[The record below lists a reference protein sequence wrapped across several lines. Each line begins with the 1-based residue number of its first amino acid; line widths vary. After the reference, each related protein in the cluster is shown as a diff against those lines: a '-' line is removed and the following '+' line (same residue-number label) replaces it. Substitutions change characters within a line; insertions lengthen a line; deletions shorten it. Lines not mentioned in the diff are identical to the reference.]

1 MATVFTTYTPG
12 DRLRDIIDDNSLLLL
27 VISRF
32 SIPFG
37 FGDSTVAE
45 VCRENGVDC
54 ATFLAVANL
63 VCGKTVPDAH
73 ISLPS
78 LTGYLKKAHTYFLDF
93 NLPQIRKKLIEAVNT
108 ADVTDVTFLII
119 KYFDDYAIEVR
130 RHMEYENE
138 VLFAYITKLLGGEI
152 DESFDLDG
160 YSSTHTDMA
169 DKLNELKEII
179 IGHYRRAGN
188 DILNSFLYDIINC
201 QGDLIS
207 HCMVENRLLVP
218 AVREMEQNVRARHL
232 ESAAEALPPAEAR
245 AAAVTDENLSEREKE
260 VIVCVAKGMSNKE
273 IADALCISVNTV
285 TTHRRNIANRLQI
298 HSQAGLTIFAI
309 IHHLIDIKDIRLR

>member
-1 MATVFTTYTPG
+1 MATGLSIYKAT
-12 DRLRDIIDDNSLLLL
+12 DRLRDIIDDNSQMLL

-32 SIPFG
+32 AMPFG
-37 FGDSTVAE
+37 FGDGTVAE
-45 VCRENGVDC
+45 VCRDNGVDT
-54 ATFLAVANL
+54 ATLLAVANL
-63 VCGKTVPDAH
+63 VCGKAAAH
-73 ISLPS
+73 GQISLQS
-78 LTGYLKKAHTYFLDF
+78 LTGYLRRAHTYFLDY

-108 ADVTDVTFLII
+108 AEVTDVTFLII

-138 VLFAYITKLLGGEI
+138 VLFDYIGKLLAGET

-160 YSSTHTDMA
+160 YSANHTDMA

-201 QGDLIS
+201 QADLIS
-207 HCMVENRLLVP
+207 HCRVENTLLVP
-218 AVREMEQNVRARHL
+218 AVREMERNVVARRL
-232 ESAAEALPPAEAR
+232 TAVADETASDE
-245 AAAVTDENLSEREKE
+245 AAAATVTDENLSDREKE

-285 TTHRRNIANRLQI
+285 TTHRRNIAARLQI

-309 IHHLIDIKDIRLR
+309 IHRLIDIKDIRLR

>member
-73 ISLPS
+73 ISLSS

-138 VLFAYITKLLGGEI
+138 VLFAYIKKLLEGEI
-152 DESFDLDG
+152 DESFDLDS

-179 IGHYRRAGN
+179 IGHYRRSGN

-218 AVREMEQNVRARHL
+218 AVREMEQNVRVRHL

-245 AAAVTDENLSEREKE
+245 AAAVTDENLSDREKE

-298 HSQAGLTIFAI
+298 HSQSGLTIFAI
-309 IHHLIDIKDIRLR
+309 IHRLIDIKDIRLS

>member
-1 MATVFTTYTPG
+1 MATAFTTYTPG

-63 VCGKTVPDAH
+63 VCGKTVPDGH
-73 ISLPS
+73 ISLAS

-138 VLFAYITKLLGGEI
+138 VLFAYIKKLLEGEI
-152 DESFDLDG
+152 DESFDLDS

-179 IGHYRRAGN
+179 IGHYRRSGN

-218 AVREMEQNVRARHL
+218 AVREMEQNVRVRHL
-232 ESAAEALPPAEAR
+232 ESAAETVPPAEAH
-245 AAAVTDENLSEREKE
+245 AAAVTDENLSDREKE

-309 IHHLIDIKDIRLR
+309 IHRLIDIKDIRPR

>member
-63 VCGKTVPDAH
+63 VCGKTVADAH
-73 ISLPS
+73 ISLSS

-138 VLFAYITKLLGGEI
+138 VLFAYISKLLEGEI
-152 DESFDLDG
+152 DDSFDLDS

-179 IGHYRRAGN
+179 IGHYRRSGN

-218 AVREMEQNVRARHL
+218 AVREMEQNVRLRHL
-232 ESAAEALPPAEAR
+232 ESAAETVSPAEAH
-245 AAAVTDENLSEREKE
+245 AAAVTDENLSDREKE
-260 VIVCVAKGMSNKE
+260 VIVCVAKGMSTKRSPTPS
-273 IADALCISVNTV
+273 AS
-285 TTHRRNIANRLQI
+285 R
-298 HSQAGLTIFAI
+298 
-309 IHHLIDIKDIRLR
+309 